1 MNSIKRKI
9 GVLPNIKSVIGEDL
23 THEKLSFKHT
33 QVNSHSKYGMNH
45 NHMAHEVMALQI
57 SNYICIDEDKN
68 PLQMIMNG
76 YEPKTDRV
84 KQGNILAKQK
94 KRA

>member
-1 MNSIKRKI
+1 
-9 GVLPNIKSVIGEDL
+9 
-23 THEKLSFKHT
+23 
-33 QVNSHSKYGMNH
+33 MNH